1 MKNVVVKIGL
11 EKIKKYK
18 NKNENKYN
26 VMRMKVNKKIR
37 KIKKYIYH
45 MMVKSIYYRHEKWCR
60 RDWR

>member
-1 MKNVVVKIGL
+1 MKNGVVKIGL

-37 KIKKYIYH
+37 KIKKY
-45 MMVKSIYYRHEKWCR
+45 YYTM
-60 RDWR
+60 